1 MNTSSLDLG
10 GLGEFMAGIT
20 SHLQEVVKQNNITP
34 KGFIESWQAFFAAI
48 DFVKDRWI
56 SYLMAFHLLQLIVFV
71 LTRSNVDVQTVQ
83 FLIICILVMI
93 SERLNGYCATHW
105 QEFSTQNYFDEHG
118 VFTCIIFSAP
128 LLIIGFMQ
136 LINFLLIASDALIT
150 AKRMELKINRAK
162 QAKEADTSA
171 SGEQIIGEK
180 ATGRKTR
187 SSNKDKKK
195 KE

>member
-48 DFVKDRWI
+48 DFTKDRWI
-56 SYLMAFHLLQLIVFV
+56 SYLMAFHLLQLVVFIM
-71 LTRSNVDVQTVQ
+71 TRSNVDIQTVQ
-83 FLIICILVMI
+83 FLIICMLVMI
-93 SERLNGYCATHW
+93 SERLNGYCAIHW

-128 LLIIGFMQ
+128 LLVIGFMQ

-162 QAKEADTSA
+162 QAKEEGVMNN
-171 SGEQIIGEK
+171 SGEQNEGEK
-180 ATGRKTR
+180 TTGKKSTK
-187 SSNKDKKK
+187 NKKK